1 MKNHLKVMAT
11 CVLVSAMATAQA
23 QTTAPSGDATG
34 NGTVRHRAARK
45 VTPKRPSV
53 ETQIQQLR
61 EDMESQI
68 NQLKQQLTDS
78 NAQLQAAQQQ
88 AAAANA
94 AAAQAQQQAQQQQ
107 QQTSD
112 NASAVSNLQGA
123 VGDLKTNST
132 SLASS
137 IQETQTNL
145 TKKIEHPD
153 EIHFKGITLSPT
165 GSFIEAATVWRSAA
179 IGGDINTQ
187 FTGIP
192 LANSNAAQLSEFYG
206 TGRQSR
212 IALKA
217 IGKIPSMTMTGY
229 YEADWL
235 GTGITSNNNQSNSYV
250 FRQRQIWAQA
260 KLNSGWQFTGG
271 QMWTLATETTH
282 GLDNGTEILPAVI
295 DPQYVAGF
303 VWARQY
309 GFRVTK
315 DFGDKFWIG
324 ASAENAET
332 LNPAGSSL
340 PTNLLIG
347 SDGNNG
353 GLYNVTANYSFNLA
367 PDMIA
372 KIAVEPRWGHFEV
385 FGIARFFRDRIYPN
399 STTTTTTVNGV
410 TTTTTVPN
418 SIGAYNDSTV
428 GGGIGGSGRTTL
440 LNKKLTIGLKGLWGD
455 GTGRYGSSTIADITL
470 RPNAQIAP
478 LHNWDALGTI
488 EANPT
493 KRMMV
498 YLNYGGDYVGR
509 RYFGRVGYGSPLT
522 NMSGCNVEPGPS
534 TAANPG
540 FGGGTGFTPSTPA
553 NCGNQTKD
561 VQELATGY
569 WYDFYRGPMGRM
581 RQGAQYSYFQ
591 RNIWSGAGGT
601 TNPGGGAN
609 GTDNVFETSFRYYL
623 P

>member
-1 MKNHLKVMAT
+1 MKNHLKTMAT
-11 CVLVSAMATAQA
+11 CVLVSAMATGHA
-23 QTTAPSGDATG
+23 QTTAASGDATG
-34 NGTVRHRAARK
+34 KSTVRHKTAAK
-45 VTPKRPSV
+45 AAHRPSV

-61 EDMESQI
+61 DEMETQI
-68 NQLKQQLTDS
+68 NQLRQQLNDS
-78 NAQLQAAQQQ
+78 NAQLQAAQQA

-107 QQTSD
+107 QQTTE
-112 NASAVSNLQGA
+112 NATAVSNLQGA
-123 VGDLKTNST
+123 VSDLKTTST
-132 SLASS
+132 SLAST

-145 TKKIEHPD
+145 TKKIEQPD
-153 EIHFKGITLSPT
+153 EIHFKGVTISPT
-165 GSFIEAATVWRSAA
+165 GSFIEAATVYRSAA

-192 LANSNAAQLSEFYG
+192 LQHSNAAQLSEFYG
-206 TGRQSR
+206 SGRQSR
-212 IALKA
+212 LALKA
-217 IGKIPSMTMTGY
+217 TGKLASVDMTGY
-229 YEADWL
+229 YEMDWL

-250 FRQRQIWAQA
+250 VRQRQLWARA
-260 KLNSGWQFTGG
+260 AFHSGWNISGG

-309 GFRVTK
+309 GFRVTR
-315 DFGDKFWIG
+315 DFGDKIWIG

-340 PTNLLIG
+340 PVNLLLG
-347 SDGNNG
+347 SDGNSG
-353 GLYNVTANYSFNLA
+353 GLFNPTANYSFNLA

-372 KIAVEPRWGHFEV
+372 KVAFEPGFGHYEV

-399 STTTTTTVNGV
+399 MVVTTVNGV
-410 TTTTTVPN
+410 TTVTGT
-418 SIGAYNDSTV
+418 SAGAYNDSTV
-428 GGGIGGSGRTTL
+428 GGGIGASGRATL
-440 LNKKLTIGLKGLWGD
+440 LNKKLTVGLKGLWGD

-470 RPNAQIAP
+470 RPNAQIAV
-478 LHNWDALGTI
+478 LHNFDALGTI

-493 KRMMV
+493 QRLNL
-498 YLNYGGDYVGR
+498 YLNYGGDYIGR
-509 RYFGRVGYGSPLT
+509 RYFGKVGYGSPLT
-522 NMSGCNVEPGPS
+522 NMSGCNTEPLPS
-534 TAANPG
+534 TTVTYPNSG
-540 FGGGTGFTPSTPA
+540 DGFTPSTPA

-569 WYDFYRGPMGRM
+569 WYDFYRGPMGRF
-581 RQGAQYSYFQ
+581 RQGIQYSYFQ

-601 TNPGGGAN
+601 TNPGGGAE
-609 GTDNVFETSFRYYL
+609 GTDNIFETSIRYYL

>member
-1 MKNHLKVMAT
+1 MRSNRQILTSLVLLT
-11 CVLVSAMATAQA
+11 CAFYVKAGVAQA
-23 QTTAPSGDATG
+23 TDNKPEALKTQEKHRSRRKAP
-34 NGTVRHRAARK
+34 
-45 VTPKRPSV
+45 PRPSV

-61 EDMESQI
+61 EEMETQI
-68 NQLKQQLTDS
+68 NQLRQQLNDRD
-78 NAQLQAAQQQ
+78 AQLQAAQQS

-107 QQTSD
+107 QQTTE

-123 VGDLKTNST
+123 VSDLKTNST

-153 EIHFKGITLSPT
+153 EIYYKGITISPA
-165 GSFIEAATVWRSAA
+165 GSFIEAATVYRSAA

-192 LANSNAAQLSEFYG
+192 LENSNAAQLSEFYG

-212 IALKA
+212 LAIKA
-217 IGKIPSMTMTGY
+217 TGRLATVDMTGY
-229 YEADWL
+229 YEMDWL

-250 FRQRQIWAQA
+250 LRQRQLWARA
-260 KLNSGWQFTGG
+260 AFHNGWSITGG
-271 QMWTLATETTH
+271 QMWSLATETTH
-282 GLDNGTEILPAVI
+282 GLDNGTEILPSVI

-303 VWARQY
+303 VWTRQY

-315 DFGDKFWIG
+315 DFRDKIWIG
-324 ASAENAET
+324 AAAENAET

-340 PTNLLIG
+340 PVNLLLG
-347 SDGNNG
+347 SDGNSG
-353 GLYNVTANYSFNLA
+353 GLYNPTANYSFNLA

-372 KIAVEPRWGHFEV
+372 KIAFEPGFGHYEL

-399 STTTTTTVNGV
+399 MVVKTVNGV
-410 TTTTTVPN
+410 STVTGT
-418 SIGAYNDSTV
+418 SDGAYNDTTV
-428 GGGIGGSGRTTL
+428 GGGIGASGRATL
-440 LNKKLTIGLKGLWGD
+440 LNKKLTVGLKGLWGD

-470 RPNAQIAP
+470 RPNAQIAV
-478 LHNWDALGTI
+478 LHNFDAIGTI

-493 KRMMV
+493 KRLNLYV
-498 YLNYGGDYVGR
+498 NYGGDYIGR
-509 RYFGRVGYGSPLT
+509 RYFGKVGYGSPLT
-522 NMSGCNVEPGPS
+522 NMSGCNTEPLPS
-534 TAANPG
+534 ITVTYPNSG
-540 FGGGTGFTPSTPA
+540 DGYTPSTPA

-569 WYDFYRGPMGRM
+569 WYDFYRGPMGRF
-581 RQGAQYSYFQ
+581 RQGVQYSYFQ

-601 TNPGGGAN
+601 TNPGGGAK
-609 GTDNVFETSFRYYL
+609 GTDNAFWTSIRYYL

>member
-23 QTTAPSGDATG
+23 QTSTASGDATG
-34 NGTVRHRAARK
+34 KSTVKHRAARK

-68 NQLKQQLTDS
+68 NQLKQQLNDS

-94 AAAQAQQQAQQQQ
+94 AAAQTQQQAQQQQ
-107 QQTSD
+107 QQTAD

-123 VGDLKTNST
+123 VSDLKTNST

-137 IQETQTNL
+137 IQETQTNIE
-145 TKKIEHPD
+145 KKVEHPD
-153 EIHFKGITLSPT
+153 AIHFKGITISPT
-165 GSFIEAATVWRSAA
+165 GSFIEAATVYRNGAT
-179 IGGDINTQ
+179 GGDINTQ

-192 LANSNAAQLSEFYG
+192 LEHSNNAQISEFYG

-212 IALKA
+212 LAIKA
-217 IGKIPSMTMTGY
+217 TGQVAKMTMTGY
-229 YEADWL
+229 YEMDWL

-250 FRQRQIWAQA
+250 LRQRQLWAQA
-260 KLNSGWQFTGG
+260 ALNSGWKFTGG
-271 QMWTLATETTH
+271 QMWSLATETTK

-303 VWARQY
+303 VWTRQY
-309 GFRVTK
+309 GFRVSK
-315 DFGDKFWIG
+315 NIGNKAWIG

-340 PTNLLIG
+340 PTNVLLG
-347 SDGNNG
+347 SNGNNG
-353 GLYNVTANYSFNLA
+353 GLYNITANYSFNLA

-372 KIAVEPRWGHFEV
+372 KVAFEPGWGHYEL
-385 FGIARFFRDRIYPN
+385 FGIARFFRDRIFPN
-399 STTTTTTVNGV
+399 EVVTTVGGV
-410 TTTTTVPN
+410 TTVTGTAA
-418 SIGAYNDSTV
+418 GAFNDSTV
-428 GGGIGGSGRTTL
+428 GGGVGGSGRASL
-440 LNKKLTIGLKGLWGD
+440 LNKKVTVALKGLWGE

-470 RPNAQIAP
+470 RPNGQIAP
-478 LHNWDALGTI
+478 LHNFSALGTI

-493 KRMMV
+493 SRLNL
-498 YLNYGGDYVGR
+498 YINYGGDYVGR
-509 RYFGRVGYGSPLT
+509 RYFGKVGYGAYQT
-522 NMSGCNVEPGPS
+522 NMSGCNTEPLPS
-534 TAANPG
+534 ATVTFPSSG
-540 FGGGTGFTPSTPA
+540 DGFTPSTPA
-553 NCGNQTKD
+553 NCGGNNKD
-561 VQELATGY
+561 VQEVSAGY
-569 WYDFYRGPMGRM
+569 WYNFYSGPMGRL
-581 RQGAQYSYFQ
+581 RQGIQYSYFE
-591 RNIWSGAGGT
+591 RDLWSGAGGT
-601 TNPGGGAN
+601 TNPGGGAK
-609 GTDNVFETSFRYYL
+609 GTDNMFWTSFRYYL